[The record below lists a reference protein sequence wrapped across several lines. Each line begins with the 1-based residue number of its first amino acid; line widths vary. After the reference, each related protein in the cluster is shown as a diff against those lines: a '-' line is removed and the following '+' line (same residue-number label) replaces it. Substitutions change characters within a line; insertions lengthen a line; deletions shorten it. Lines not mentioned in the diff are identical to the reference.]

1 MERRACRSFPQC
13 PYGDNCVFS
22 HDIKEKNREIKS
34 RKTLAK
40 LFTCDKYLYGNCKNG
55 DNCINNHPKLCCEIE
70 KHKKWLADQSK
81 EESEE
86 LAWYHVRKISSLLLH
101 YVDDILGSI
110 IKQTWKVITDMN
122 WTKVEDQSICLNIW
136 TNYKG
141 NLNLETFEKKN
152 FLEGFKY
159 WDLSLKIKVLLYSTL
174 GNFLRSDTKEHEEK
188 YNLALNEL
196 LKCRRL
202 FDGHKN
208 EGNIVT
214 KLNTRE
220 KYTEMKKEIKNNT
233 DIILN
238 SPSQEKYEKWE
249 LRYEI
254 LEHTFSDYNCI
265 LDENVLDHYY
275 LITISAI
282 DQLRKTDHYKNI
294 KEKMI
299 LESLFK
305 KKLHSTMQNDIIHYF
320 HFGGKLDNL
329 KMRYENIYEQ
339 GINIF
344 YASLSSYL
352 RYQVIMYWN
361 GYEISKI
368 VLDKLGRN
376 TNHDLSPEAM
386 VNMGIWLPVSPDRR
400 NIGRYN

>member
-1 MERRACRSFPQC
+1 
-13 PYGDNCVFS
+13 
-22 HDIKEKNREIKS
+22 
-34 RKTLAK
+34 
-40 LFTCDKYLYGNCKNG
+40 
-55 DNCINNHPKLCCEIE
+55 
-70 KHKKWLADQSK
+70 
-81 EESEE
+81 
-86 LAWYHVRKISSLLLH
+86 
-101 YVDDILGSI
+101 
-110 IKQTWKVITDMN
+110 
-122 WTKVEDQSICLNIW
+122 
-136 TNYKG
+136 
-141 NLNLETFEKKN
+141 
-152 FLEGFKY
+152 
-159 WDLSLKIKVLLYSTL
+159 
-174 GNFLRSDTKEHEEK
+174 
-188 YNLALNEL
+188 
-196 LKCRRL
+196 
-202 FDGHKN
+202 
-208 EGNIVT
+208 
-214 KLNTRE
+214 
-220 KYTEMKKEIKNNT
+220 MKKEIKNNT

-282 DQLRKTDHYKNI
+282 DLLRKTDHYKNI